1 MVFQAELRVKL
12 ANDLVNET
20 LSDDINRDFIA
31 VIEEVIGDIQ
41 NSDKD
46 LTD

>member
-1 MVFQAELRVKL
+1 MVFQAELRVEL

>member
-1 MVFQAELRVKL
+1 MVLQAELRVKL